1 MPGYEYSPLPTGYSS
16 IRVLLLLPS
25 TDDTAS
31 INCQLINYSLP
42 TTGDG
47 YLPYEALSYVW
58 GSESTPRCIFLD
70 GTTLSITDNLYA
82 ALLHLRDHQ
91 LPRMLWVDAV
101 CINQQDEQEKGYQIQ
116 LMPTIYGRAS
126 HVIVW
131 LGEAADHSDRALED
145 IRLAADDEPFKYEP
159 ARPREKD
166 YTAILTL
173 LQRPWFRRIWVLQE
187 ISAARSILVMCGHF
201 KINGIA
207 FASGLNELNLTNT
220 DYASSGLENTI
231 RSITYLMRGAI
242 SRPDYVTRPY
252 GMLSLG
258 ELIDMYHTREATKKH
273 DKVYALLGMSADR
286 FNKADLLPNYQL
298 PWDILLQRVIM
309 SILPEIHSVETWPDK
324 EIAVLQGRGY
334 ILGRIDAVNR
344 DSFRYDRQRVKI
356 SFKESLESQ
365 IYMAIWGTEWTLQ
378 ATARSIKEGDL
389 VCLFSGAWK
398 PSIVTMCEDYFA
410 VKVINAVHRKEGN
423 VGMFSNMI
431 LRELPQELLQS
442 EKTSLREMLLVW
454 NWEVSRAN
462 SVEEG
467 QLQVS
472 KSFRDAVP
480 YLEIDFERKRQ
491 HDMELIVNNI
501 TMIARE
507 ARGYGKRTME
517 LLRQETGPNLPII
530 EEIVKRAVR
539 RYHMWKV
546 VYEQVLP
553 LFDQRKQHFVTH
565 S

>member
-1 MPGYEYSPLPTGYSS
+1 
-16 IRVLLLLPS
+16 
-25 TDDTAS
+25 
-31 INCQLINYSLP
+31 
-42 TTGDG
+42 
-47 YLPYEALSYVW
+47 
-58 GSESTPRCIFLD
+58 
-70 GTTLSITDNLYA
+70 
-82 ALLHLRDHQ
+82 
-91 LPRMLWVDAV
+91 MLWVDAV

-116 LMPTIYGRAS
+116 LMPTIYSRAS

-131 LGEAADHSDRALED
+131 LGEAADNSDRALED
-145 IRLAADDEPFKYEP
+145 IRLAADDEFSIYKLGKPP
-159 ARPREKD
+159 GKD

-220 DYASSGLENTI
+220 DYASSGLENTV
-231 RSITYLMRGAI
+231 RSITYLMSGAI
-242 SRPDYVTRPY
+242 SRPDYVTRPH

-286 FNKADLLPNYQL
+286 FKKADLLPNYQL

-309 SILPEIHSVETWPDK
+309 SILPQIHSVETWPDK
-324 EIAVLQGRGY
+324 EIAVFQGRG
-334 ILGRIDAVNR
+334 
-344 DSFRYDRQRVKI
+344 QRVKI
-356 SFKESLESQ
+356 SFKESLESK
-365 IYMAIWGTEWTLQ
+365 IYMATWGTEWTLQ

-410 VKVINAVHRKEGN
+410 VKVINAVHRREGK
-423 VGMFSNMI
+423 VGIVSDMI
-431 LRELPQELLQS
+431 LQELPQELLQS

-454 NWEVSRAN
+454 NWEVSPAN

-472 KSFRDAVP
+472 KTFRDAVP
-480 YLEIDFERKRQ
+480 YLEKDFVRKRQ
-491 HDMELIVNNI
+491 HDMELIVKNI

-539 RYHMWKV
+539 KYLLWKF
-546 VYEQVLP
+546 VYGKILP
-553 LFDQRKQHFVTH
+553 LFDQRN
-565 S
+565 SIL

>member
-1 MPGYEYSPLPTGYSS
+1 MPGYEYSPLPTGSS
-16 IRVLLLLPS
+16 SVRVFLLLPS

-42 TTGDG
+42 TTGNG
-47 YLPYEALSYVW
+47 HLPYEALSYVW

-101 CINQQDEQEKGYQIQ
+101 CINQQDEQEKGHQIQ
-116 LMPTIYGRAS
+116 LMPTIYSRAS

-145 IRLAADDEPFKYEP
+145 IRLAADDEPFRYEP
-159 ARPREKD
+159 ARPRRKD
-166 YTAILTL
+166 YTAILKL

-207 FASGLNELNLTNT
+207 FASGLNELNLTHR

-231 RSITYLMRGAI
+231 RSITYLMMGAI
-242 SRPDYVTRPY
+242 SRPDYVTRPH

-334 ILGRIDAVNR
+334 ILGRIDAVNC
-344 DSFRYDRQRVKI
+344 DSLRYDRQRVKI
-356 SFKESLESQ
+356 SFKESLESN

-398 PSIVTMCEDYFA
+398 PSIVTLCEDYFA
-410 VKVINAVHRKEGN
+410 VKMINAVHQEKGGLGRYSDTMLE
-423 VGMFSNMI
+423 
-431 LRELPQELLQS
+431 ELQQKLLQS
-442 EKTSLREMLLVW
+442 EKTSFREMLLVW
-454 NWEVSRAN
+454 NWEVPRAN
-462 SVEEG
+462 LGEEG
-467 QLQVS
+467 QSQVS
-472 KSFRDAVP
+472 KSFRDAVS

-491 HDMELIVNNI
+491 HDVELIIKDI
-501 TMIARE
+501 TMIGRD
-507 ARGYGKRTME
+507 ARGLWEANHGTPTSRHWI
-517 LLRQETGPNLPII
+517 RSPN
-530 EEIVKRAVR
+530 
-539 RYHMWKV
+539 
-546 VYEQVLP
+546 QC
-553 LFDQRKQHFVTH
+553 
-565 S
+565 

>member
-1 MPGYEYSPLPTGYSS
+1 MPGYEYFALPTGSSS
-16 IRVLLLLPS
+16 IRVLLLQPS
-25 TDDTAS
+25 TEDTAS

-145 IRLAADDEPFKYEP
+145 IRLAAEDESFRYEP
-159 ARPREKD
+159 TRPRGNEC
-166 YTAILTL
+166 TAILKL

-207 FASGLNELNLTNT
+207 FASGLNKLNLTNT

-356 SFKESLESQ
+356 SFKESLVSK
-365 IYMAIWGTEWTLQ
+365 IYMAIWGTIWTLQ
-378 ATARSIKEGDL
+378 ATASSIKEGDL

-410 VKVINAVHRKEGN
+410 VKVINAVDRKEWK
-423 VGMFSNMI
+423 VGMFSDMI
-431 LRELPQELLQS
+431 LQDLLQS

-472 KSFRDAVP
+472 KSLRDAVP

-491 HDMELIVNNI
+491 HEVELII
-501 TMIARE
+501 KDIAMIARE
-507 ARGYGKRTME
+507 ARWAREANHGTPMSRNWTKS
-517 LLRQETGPNLPII
+517 PN
-530 EEIVKRAVR
+530 
-539 RYHMWKV
+539 Y
-546 VYEQVLP
+546 
-553 LFDQRKQHFVTH
+553 
-565 S
+565 